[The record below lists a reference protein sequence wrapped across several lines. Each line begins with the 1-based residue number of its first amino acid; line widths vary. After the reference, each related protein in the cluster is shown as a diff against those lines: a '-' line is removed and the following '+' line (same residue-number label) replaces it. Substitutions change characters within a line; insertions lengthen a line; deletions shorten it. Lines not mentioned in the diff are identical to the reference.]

1 MLTVRFYIYCNFLR
15 SLLKKSIW
23 LVLICKLV
31 QGVVNIDLWFN
42 FHHILIRN
50 FFRNVGM
57 RVLTKWMTLNT
68 HGQTSICL
76 CHPST
81 VQLGKTII
89 WISLTHLSKTVSY
102 PLIHLIILI
111 LLIRNKYCKK
121 KTCGCLNSHKVL
133 FARIIS

>member
-57 RVLTKWMTLNT
+57 RVLT
-68 HGQTSICL
+68 HRQTAICL

-81 VQLGKTII
+81 MQLGKTII

-102 PLIHLIILI
+102 PLIHLIILS

-121 KTCGCLNSHKVL
+121 KTCGCLNSYKVL

>member
-57 RVLTKWMTLNT
+57 RVLT
-68 HGQTSICL
+68 HGQTAICL

-81 VQLGKTII
+81 MQLGKTII
-89 WISLTHLSKTVSY
+89 WISLTHLCKTVSY
-102 PLIHLIILI
+102 PLIHLIILS

-121 KTCGCLNSHKVL
+121 KTCGCLNSYKVL